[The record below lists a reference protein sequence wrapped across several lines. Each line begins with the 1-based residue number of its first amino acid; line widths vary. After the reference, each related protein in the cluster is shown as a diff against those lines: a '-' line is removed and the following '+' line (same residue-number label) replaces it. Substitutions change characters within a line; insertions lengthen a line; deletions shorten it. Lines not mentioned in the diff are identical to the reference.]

1 MAGGAGGEARRTS
14 LVAASSEDGDGG
26 ANIPSAV
33 AMAGEHWNVG
43 FDEVVSVAAAAVGD
57 VIADDMLRI
66 RGFNI
71 IGVPGS
77 DMGDDDDDSSM
88 LSRPGR

>member
-1 MAGGAGGEARRTS
+1 MAGGAGEAIRTS

-26 ANIPSAV
+26 GYIPSAV

-43 FDEVVSVAAAAVGD
+43 FDEV
-57 VIADDMLRI
+57 LRI
-66 RGFNI
+66 RGFSI
-71 IGVPGS
+71 IGEVGS
-77 DMGDDDDDSSM
+77 NSEMGDDSSM

>member
-1 MAGGAGGEARRTS
+1 M
-14 LVAASSEDGDGG
+14 AASSEDGDGG
-26 ANIPSAV
+26 GYIPSAV

-43 FDEVVSVAAAAVGD
+43 FGEVTALAAAVGD
-57 VIADDMLRI
+57 VIADKLLCI
-66 RGFNI
+66 RGFSI

-77 DMGDDDDDSSM
+77 DMGDDDDSSM

>member
-1 MAGGAGGEARRTS
+1 MAGGAGGEERRTS

-26 ANIPSAV
+26 VYIPSAV

-43 FDEVVSVAAAAVGD
+43 FDEVVSVAAAVGD

-66 RGFNI
+66 RGFSI